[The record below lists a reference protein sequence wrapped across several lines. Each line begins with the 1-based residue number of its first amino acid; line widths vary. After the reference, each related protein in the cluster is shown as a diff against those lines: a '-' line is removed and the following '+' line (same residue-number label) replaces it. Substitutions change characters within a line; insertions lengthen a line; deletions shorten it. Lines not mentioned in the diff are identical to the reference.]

1 MLTDADRDYVLASFV
16 PLSDLVGE
24 REASGEEIRD
34 LIEDGRLPRPSYLL
48 NDGTEMV
55 PADYF
60 RLVDEAGGV
69 EALRDS
75 FLARYREAAAAEA
88 APLDDAEREW
98 RSYLSG
104 EYGVC
109 LRTVT
114 PETIVRKS
122 ALVGAIE
129 ALLSKRR
136 PDDARWGEDLRRAV
150 EELDALE
157 RPFAP
162 HYDRIRFG
170 GPSSRDRLITA
181 VHAEYPEIFATG
193 ALEVAGP

>member
-16 PLSDLVGE
+16 SLSDLAGA
-24 REASGEEIRD
+24 REASVEEIRN
-34 LIEDGRLPRPSYLL
+34 LIEDGRLPRPSYVMD
-48 NDGTEMV
+48 DGTEMV

-69 EALRDS
+69 EALRES
-75 FLARYREAAAAEA
+75 FLARYREAAGAETA
-88 APLDDAEREW
+88 RLDDAETEW

-129 ALLSKRR
+129 GLLSKRR
-136 PDDARWGEDLRRAV
+136 PDDPRWGEDLRRAV

-162 HYDRIRFG
+162 HYDRTRFG

-193 ALEVAGP
+193 TLEVAGP